1 MPDTLLFDPQLHR
14 AGNAPHLP
22 ERFLAPNG
30 FVWGRF
36 MTADGAVLRW
46 GHLPVRGARA
56 ECVIAGGFGDFIE
69 MHFETVRDLAARGF
83 GVWCFDWR
91 GQGGSV
97 RPERWPAR
105 PRARHFDRDAADLAD
120 FVTLRV
126 TSRLPRVLIAHSM
139 GGAIAL
145 LCLAANPGVFDAAV
159 LSAPMFGLRI
169 GKVPPTALRCV
180 TGPIRFSGLGAGYI
194 PGTPR
199 WRNRAPTPV
208 TSRASSDAERC
219 RLRYAWQASAPA
231 LRLGRATYSWLDA
244 ALGLIARI
252 GKPEFLAGIV
262 TPILIGVA
270 GRDVVVSTRAQHRA
284 ARLLPNCTIA
294 ELSDSKHQPFLERDP
309 VRDEWLDHIE
319 RFLREK
325 LSR

>member
-1 MPDTLLFDPQLHR
+1 MPDTLLLDPHPHR

-22 ERFLAPNG
+22 ERFLAPEG
-30 FVWGRF
+30 LVWGRF

-120 FVTLRV
+120 FVTSRV
-126 TSRLPRVLIAHSM
+126 MSRLPRVLIAHSM
-139 GGAIAL
+139 GGAIPP
-145 LCLAANPGVFDAAV
+145 LCLPQNP
-159 LSAPMFGLRI
+159 
-169 GKVPPTALRCV
+169 T
-180 TGPIRFSGLGAGYI
+180 
-194 PGTPR
+194 
-199 WRNRAPTPV
+199 
-208 TSRASSDAERC
+208 
-219 RLRYAWQASAPA
+219 
-231 LRLGRATYSWLDA
+231 
-244 ALGLIARI
+244 
-252 GKPEFLAGIV
+252 
-262 TPILIGVA
+262 LIGIA
-270 GRDVVVSTRAQHRA
+270 GRELVVSVTAQRRA
-284 ARLLPNCTIA
+284 ARLLPNCTVA
-294 ELSDSKHQPFLERDP
+294 ELSESKHQPFLERDA
-309 VRDEWLDHIE
+309 VRSAWLEHID
-319 RFLREK
+319 RFLAAQ

>member
-1 MPDTLLFDPQLHR
+1 MPDTLLLDPVLHR
-14 AGNAPHLP
+14 PGNAPHLP
-22 ERFLAPNG
+22 ERFLAPDR

-36 MTADGAVLRW
+36 MTADGAILRW

-120 FVTLRV
+120 FVTSRV

-145 LCLAANPGVFDAAV
+145 LCLAENPGLFDAAV

-169 GKVPPTALRCV
+169 GKLPPTALRCV
-180 TGPIRFSGLGAGYI
+180 TGPIRVSGLGAGYI

-199 WRNRAPTPV
+199 WRNRPPTAV
-208 TSRASSDAERC
+208 TSRVSSDPERC
-219 RLRYAWQASAPA
+219 RLRYSWQQANPA

-244 ALGLIARI
+244 VLGLIARI
-252 GKPEFLAGIV
+252 GKPEFLASIANP
-262 TPILIGVA
+262 TLIGIA
-270 GRDVVVSTRAQHRA
+270 GRELVVSVKAQRRA
-284 ARLLPNCTIA
+284 ARLLPNCTVA
-294 ELSDSKHQPFLERDP
+294 ELPESKHQPFLERDA
-309 VRDEWLDHIE
+309 VRSAWLEHID
-319 RFLREK
+319 RFLAAQ

>member
-1 MPDTLLFDPQLHR
+1 MPDTLLRHPPKQR
-14 AGNAPHLP
+14 AGSAPHLP
-22 ERFLAPNG
+22 ERFLAPDG
-30 FVWGRF
+30 FVWGRYT
-36 MTADGAVLRW
+36 TADGAVLRW
-46 GHLPVRGARA
+46 GHLPVRGARG

-83 GVWCFDWR
+83 SVWCFDWR

-120 FVTLRV
+120 FVTSRV
-126 TSRLPRVLIAHSM
+126 TSWLPRVLIAHSM

-145 LCLAANPGVFDAAV
+145 LCLGDNPGLFDAAV

-169 GKVPPTALRCV
+169 GRLPPAALRCV
-180 TGPIRFSGLGAGYI
+180 TGPIRFSGLGTGYI

-199 WRNRAPTPV
+199 WRNRAPTPA
-208 TSRASSDAERC
+208 TSRASSDPERC
-219 RLRYAWQASAPA
+219 RLRYAWQAANPA

-252 GKPEFLAGIV
+252 GKPEFLAGIA
-262 TPILIGVA
+262 TPILIGIA
-270 GRDVVVSTRAQHRA
+270 GRDVVVSVKAQRRA
-284 ARLLPNCTIA
+284 ARLLPNCTA
-294 ELSDSKHQPFLERDP
+294 ADLPDSKHQPFLERDA
-309 VRDEWLDHIE
+309 VRNAWLAHIDRFCLE
-319 RFLREK
+319 RLPR
-325 LSR
+325 

>member
-1 MPDTLLFDPQLHR
+1 MPDTLLLDPQLHR

-22 ERFLAPNG
+22 ERFLAPDG

-252 GKPEFLAGIV
+252 GKPEFLASIV

-270 GRDVVVSTRAQHRA
+270 GRDVVVSTKAQQRA
-284 ARLLPNCTIA
+284 ARLLPNCTVA

-309 VRDEWLDHIE
+309 VRDAWLDHIE

>member
-1 MPDTLLFDPQLHR
+1 MPDALLLDPHLHR

-22 ERFLAPNG
+22 ERFLAPER

-91 GQGGSV
+91 GQGGSM
-97 RPERWPAR
+97 RPGRWPAR
-105 PRARHFDRDAADLAD
+105 PRARQFDRDAADLAD
-120 FVTLRV
+120 FVTSRV

-145 LCLAANPGVFDAAV
+145 LCLADNPGLFDAAV

-169 GKVPPTALRCV
+169 GKLPPTALRCV
-180 TGPIRFSGLGAGYI
+180 TGPLRFSGLGCGYI

-199 WRNRAPTPV
+199 WRKRAPTPA
-208 TSRASSDAERC
+208 TSRVSSDGERC
-219 RLRYAWQASAPA
+219 RLRYSWQSANPA
-231 LRLGRATYSWLDA
+231 LRLGRPTYGWLDA

-252 GKPEFLAGIV
+252 GKPEFLASIA
-262 TPILIGVA
+262 TPTLIGIA
-270 GRDVVVSTRAQHRA
+270 GRELVVSVKAQRRA
-284 ARLLPNCTIA
+284 ARLLPHSTVA
-294 ELSDSKHQPFLERDP
+294 ELRDSKHQPFLERDP
-309 VRDEWLDHIE
+309 VRSAWLDHID
-319 RFLREK
+319 RFLGAQ

>member
-1 MPDTLLFDPQLHR
+1 MPDTLLLDPRTQQ
-14 AGNAPHLP
+14 AGSAPHLA
-22 ERFLAPNG
+22 ERFLAPEG

-36 MTADGAVLRW
+36 TTADGAVLRW

-120 FVTLRV
+120 FVTSRV

-145 LCLAANPGVFDAAV
+145 LCLAENPGLFDAAV

-169 GKVPPTALRCV
+169 GKLPPTALRCV
-180 TGPIRFSGLGAGYI
+180 TGPIRFSGLGAGYV

-199 WRNRAPTPV
+199 WRKRAPTPA
-208 TSRASSDAERC
+208 TSRVSSDAERC
-219 RLRYAWQASAPA
+219 RLRYAWQSANPA
-231 LRLGRATYSWLDA
+231 LRLGRATYGWLDT

-252 GKPEFLAGIV
+252 GKPEFLDGIA
-262 TPILIGVA
+262 TPILVGIA
-270 GRDVVVSTRAQHRA
+270 GREIVVSTKAQRRA
-284 ARLLPNCTIA
+284 ARLLPHCTVA
-294 ELSDSKHQPFLERDP
+294 ELPDSKHQPFLERDP
-309 VRDEWLDHIE
+309 TRNAWLEQID
-319 RFLREK
+319 RFLGAQ

>member
-1 MPDTLLFDPQLHR
+1 MPDALLVDPHLHR

-22 ERFLAPNG
+22 ERFLAPEG

-46 GHLPVRGARA
+46 GHLPVRNARA

-83 GVWCFDWR
+83 GVLCFDWR

-105 PRARHFDRDAADLAD
+105 PRARQFDRDAADLGD
-120 FVTLRV
+120 FVTSRV

-145 LCLAANPGVFDAAV
+145 LCLAENPGLFDAAV
-159 LSAPMFGLRI
+159 LSAPMFGLRL
-169 GKVPPTALRCV
+169 GRLPPTALRCV
-180 TGPIRFSGLGAGYI
+180 TGPLRYTGLGAGYI

-199 WRNRAPTPV
+199 WRKRVPTPA
-208 TSRASSDAERC
+208 TSRVSSDAERC
-219 RLRYAWQASAPA
+219 RLRYSWQSANPA
-231 LRLGRATYSWLDA
+231 LRLGRPTYGWLDT

-252 GKPEFLAGIV
+252 GKPEFLASIA
-262 TPILIGVA
+262 TPTLIGIA
-270 GRDVVVSTRAQHRA
+270 GREVVVSVKAQRRV
-284 ARLLPNCTIA
+284 ARLLPNCTVA
-294 ELSDSKHQPFLERDP
+294 ELRESKHQPFLEGDAARDA
-309 VRDEWLDHIE
+309 WLDHID
-319 RFLREK
+319 RFLGVQ